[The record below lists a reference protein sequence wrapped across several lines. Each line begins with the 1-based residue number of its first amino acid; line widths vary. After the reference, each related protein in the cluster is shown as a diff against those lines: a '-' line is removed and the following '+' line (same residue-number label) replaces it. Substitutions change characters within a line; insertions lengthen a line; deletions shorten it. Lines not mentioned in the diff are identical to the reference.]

1 MKVWPAASTSFQDVL
16 VLQMEHSD
24 EGTVELKLKPRR
36 GSGVWSRLK
45 GEQELYWSCPRCQW
59 QNDEKAVRCQ
69 ACGFKAINVSN
80 SASHDSNNERKSSES
95 FGRFRFFKRVLL
107 TQEESKNDSS
117 VSNSTVS
124 HNEGWACP
132 QCTFLNHSDLF
143 YCEQCGNPPD
153 DEGLFYQKGSPKLE
167 TRKPIIET
175 ESSVITPKT
184 PPKSKYIPERPSYQ
198 PVRPPNLSHTNYTSK
213 SDLETKLETRK
224 PTIRPESSVITPKTP
239 PKSKYKPERPSYQ
252 PVRPV
257 PTPNISHTEY
267 TTKSD
272 LEMERTLCIPNPK
285 PNRSA
290 SPTPKFQ
297 RQQSQSM
304 TVEEIRQ
311 FDESEAMAI
320 WYNIVLEYQK
330 VSLVFA

>member
-16 VLQMEHSD
+16 QMEHSD
-24 EGTVELKLKPRR
+24 EGTVKLKLKPRR

-297 RQQSQSM
+297 HQQSQSM

>member
-1 MKVWPAASTSFQDVL
+1 
-16 VLQMEHSD
+16 MEHFFTAD
-24 EGTVELKLKPRR
+24 EGIVELKLKPRR

-45 GEQELYWSCPRCQW
+45 GEHELYWSCPRCQW

-69 ACGFKAINVSN
+69 ACGFRAINVSN
-80 SASHDSNNERKSSES
+80 DASHDSNNARKTSES

-132 QCTFLNHSDLF
+132 QCTFLNHPDLF
-143 YCEQCGNPPD
+143 YCEQCRNPPN

-167 TRKPIIET
+167 TRKPTIEP

-184 PPKSKYIPERPSYQ
+184 PPKSKYKPERPSNQ
-198 PVRPPNLSHTNYTSK
+198 PVRPAPTPNISHTKYTPK
-213 SDLETKLETRK
+213 SDLETELETRK
-224 PTIRPESSVITPKTP
+224 PIIEPESSVITPKTP

-252 PVRPV
+252 PVRPS
-257 PTPNISHTEY
+257 PTPNISHTKY
-267 TTKSD
+267 TSKSD
-272 LEMERTLCIPNPK
+272 LETEKTLNIPNPK
-285 PNRSA
+285 PNRPA

-311 FDESEAMAI
+311 FDESHAMAI

>member
-1 MKVWPAASTSFQDVL
+1 MKVWPAASTSFQD

-184 PPKSKYIPERPSYQ
+184 PPKSKY
-198 PVRPPNLSHTNYTSK
+198 
-213 SDLETKLETRK
+213 
-224 PTIRPESSVITPKTP
+224 
-239 PKSKYKPERPSYQ
+239 KPERPSYQ

-257 PTPNISHTEY
+257 PTQNISHTEY